1 MTKSQSGKQSRVLW
15 QAQTIEPPGGRGRVS
30 TPVIDTNL
38 LV

>member
-15 QAQTIEPPGGRGRVS
+15 QVQTIEPPGGGGVS